1 MFKLVKWFIA
11 VLVLCGLMLVGCQTL
26 NSDKTFR
33 VNQVQLQKMV
43 NKNWTSTAE
52 KLAAYNVTIAAPTIK
67 MQPNE
72 QRIGFVFDAF
82 IDLGL
87 LKVEGEMHASGQL
100 SYSESESALMLNDL
114 KIDQF
119 DVKNLP
125 DGLVRSQAQK
135 MINQK
140 FGLAIPVYK
149 IPPEKLS
156 FAGKKWL
163 PQTIEVEKEGLKI
176 TLKPK

>member
-11 VLVLCGLMLVGCQTL
+11 LLVLCGLTLVGCQTL
-26 NSDKTFR
+26 NSDKTFH
-33 VNQVQLQKMV
+33 VNQAQLQKMV
-43 NKNWTSTAE
+43 NRNWTSTAE
-52 KLAAYNVTIAAPTIK
+52 KLAAYNVTIAAPKIN

-72 QRIGFVFDAF
+72 QRVGFVFDAF
-82 IDLGL
+82 IDLGFL
-87 LKVEGEMHASGQL
+87 RVEGEMHASGQP
-100 SYSESESALMLNDL
+100 SYSESDSALMLNDL

-119 DVKNLP
+119 EVKNLP
-125 DGLVRSQAQK
+125 DGLVKSQAQK

-140 FGLAIPVYK
+140 FGFAIPVYK

-156 FAGKKWL
+156 FAGKTWM
-163 PQTIEVEKEGLKI
+163 PQLIEVEKDGLKI